1 MDCAEVYVE
10 QSLTSIFNCLVSF
23 ELPGFTSRTLKLF
36 EMKTNPF
43 VDLDLSG
50 WLLDEESLKRIEEI
64 RWIHRRLKFLDNI
77 KIGNDEKSN

>member
-1 MDCAEVYVE
+1 
-10 QSLTSIFNCLVSF
+10 
-23 ELPGFTSRTLKLF
+23 
-36 EMKTNPF
+36 MKTNPF

-77 KIGNDEKSN
+77 KIGSNEKSKA